1 MFMTLSAYLWGMV
14 ASTILCFVSWVLVIS
29 YVDPTTNLIGIVLFY
44 LSLFFF
50 LASFFTLAGFY
61 LRRKIS
67 KDNIEFA
74 QTGEAFRQGV
84 LFSLVFVGMLIL
96 QGFRILTI
104 WNAGLFIIGIGLL
117 EFYFISRK

>member
-1 MFMTLSAYLWGMV
+1 MTLLTYLWGMV
-14 ASTILCFVSWVLVIS
+14 VSTILCFVSWALIII
-29 YVDPTTNLIGIVLFY
+29 YVDPMTTNLMGIVLFY

-67 KDNIEFA
+67 KDKIEFA

-84 LFSLVFVGMLIL
+84 FFSLIFVGMLML
-96 QGFRILTI
+96 QSFGMLTL
-104 WNAGLFIIGIGLL
+104 WNAGLFIMGIGLL
-117 EFYFISRK
+117 EFYFVSRK

>member
-1 MFMTLSAYLWGMV
+1 MTLSTYLWGMMT
-14 ASTILCFVSWVLVIS
+14 STILCFVSWALIII
-29 YVDPTTNLIGIVLFY
+29 YVDPTATSLMGIALFH

-67 KDNIEFA
+67 KDKIEFA

-84 LFSLVFVGMLIL
+84 FFALIFVGMLIL
-96 QGFRILTI
+96 QSFRMLTL
-104 WNAGLFIIGIGLL
+104 WNAGLFVLGIGLL
-117 EFYFISRK
+117 EFYFVSRK

>member
-1 MFMTLSAYLWGMV
+1 MTLSAYLWGMMV
-14 ASTILCFVSWVLVIS
+14 STVLCFVSWALIIFC
-29 YVDPTTNLIGIVLFY
+29 VDPTTNLIGIVLFY

-50 LASFFTLAGFY
+50 LASFFTLIGFY

-67 KDNIEFA
+67 KDKIEFA
-74 QTGEAFRQGV
+74 QTSEAFRQGV

-96 QGFRILTI
+96 QSFRILTL

-117 EFYFISRK
+117 EFYFASRK